1 MLIPA
6 FELAVRRLELVLTQ
20 VDSYLRGL
28 RNLAVSDTLID
39 GYKNDIGNLVQ
50 ELLRGSGRLSKAQ
63 FRHDMKGIVKDY
75 AREGFRV
82 AWEEGGGDVNETE
95 AGDVELIDEWRT
107 EQQGFVDGFADWLKN
122 KDSDLDLVDSRLESW
137 AASFQNFL
145 ERVKLRAEG
154 DPMLAYDGDDGQE
167 SCDECQ
173 EYKGQRHRLSWW
185 EKRNLTKRN
194 GNDNYGCG
202 RWDNCHHH
210 FYNSAGDL
218 VIA

>member
-1 MLIPA
+1 MQTA
-6 FELAVRRLELVLTQ
+6 RFNLAIQRLESALTQ
-20 VDSYLRGL
+20 VDSYLNSL
-28 RNLAVSDTLID
+28 RNLAVSDTLAD

-63 FRHDMKGIVKDY
+63 FRHDMKGIIKDY
-75 AREGFRV
+75 AREGFRT
-82 AWEEGGGDVNETE
+82 AWEEGGGNVEETE
-95 AGDVELIDEWRT
+95 SDDIAMIDEWRT
-107 EQQGFVDGFADWLKN
+107 EQQGFVNDFSDWLKD
-122 KDSDLDLVDSRLESW
+122 KDSDLDLVDSRIDAWVS
-137 AASFQNFL
+137 SFVNFI

-154 DPMLAYDGDDGQE
+154 DPMLTYDGDDGSE

-173 EYKGQRHRLSWW
+173 EYKEQSHRLSWW

-210 FYNSAGDL
+210 FYNSTGEM